1 MSSITDI
8 FASPFKLSSFKNF
21 IQNNLGF
28 KAIYK
33 TQKINGGTTKQEV
46 YILSKMYF
54 DNIVKHYE
62 NYIVN
67 NEPITETTFRIIAKI
82 AEDDYFTEKHI
93 YSMRYNNI
101 ENRITWE
108 NKYDDD
114 FTPLED
120 DFILKLEVIGYVEE
134 SYYEVDYDSDY
145 EEYQPPKPYK
155 KAISETECIIC
166 FEKTPNILFSECLHV
181 CVCDVCDSKGRFSR
195 CPMCRTKIKTNK
207 IRIT

>member
-1 MSSITDI
+1 MSSISDM
-8 FASPFKLSSFKNF
+8 FASPFKLNSFKEF
-21 IQNNLGF
+21 TQNSLGF

-33 TQKINGGTTKQEV
+33 THKINGGTTKQEV

-62 NYIVN
+62 NYRVN
-67 NEPITETTFRIIAKI
+67 NEPIAETTFRLVGKI
-82 AEDDYFTEKHI
+82 LEEDYFTERFI

-101 ENRITWE
+101 EKRITWE

-114 FTPLED
+114 LTSLED

-134 SYYEVDYDSDY
+134 SFYEIEYDSDY

-166 FEKTPNILFSECLHV
+166 FEKTPNILFSECLHLCV
-181 CVCDVCDSKGRFSR
+181 CVACDSKGKFNK
-195 CPMCRTKIKTNK
+195 CPICRTKIKNQK